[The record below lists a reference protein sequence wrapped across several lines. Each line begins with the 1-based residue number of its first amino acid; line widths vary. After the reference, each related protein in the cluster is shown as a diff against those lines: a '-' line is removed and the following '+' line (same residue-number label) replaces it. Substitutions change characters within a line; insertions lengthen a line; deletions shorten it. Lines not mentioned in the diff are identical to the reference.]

1 MATIKELKAS
11 SAPRFKVPGKE
22 EIYDAF
28 DQFLAENFLGETV
41 EAIAPA
47 PAGEEPEFAPQAIA
61 LYEIANSAKGK
72 AGLWKAG
79 TGTASKKWD
88 LSFLQGILNQFSTLP
103 AATRGKTVSDIKAQ
117 LEDFASKKFAKNPA
131 NARNGLLH
139 LCNPDIYAPI
149 YSFADKLAICKE
161 HARLL
166 EDFKLSNRWDSG
178 LLKLKVFRK
187 DGYVAIHTDEQLCW
201 IFDKLSVMHKIE
213 DEEFDEFMKNYFTAP
228 KKSTAKKK

>member
-47 PAGEEPEFAPQAIA
+47 PAGEEPEFAPQAVA

>member
-1 MATIKELKAS
+1 MATIKELKANG
-11 SAPRFKVPGKE
+11 APRFKVPGKE

-41 EAIAPA
+41 ATIPPPPA
-47 PAGEEPEFAPQAIA
+47 NGGEFAPQAVA
-61 LYEIANSAKGK
+61 LYAIGNSSKGN
-72 AGLWKAG
+72 AGLWKSG
-79 TGTASKKWD
+79 TGTSSKNWD

-103 AATRGKTVSDIKAQ
+103 AATRGKTVSEIKEQ

-131 NARNGLLH
+131 NARNCLLH
-139 LCNPDIYAPI
+139 LCNPDIYPPVH
-149 YSFADKLAICKE
+149 SFADKLAICKE
-161 HARLL
+161 QSRLL
-166 EDFKLSNRWDSG
+166 EDFKLSHRWDSG

-187 DGYVAIHTDEQLCW
+187 DGYVAIQTDEQLCW

-213 DEEFDEFMKNYFTAP
+213 DEEFEEFMKNYFTAP

>member
-11 SAPRFKVPGKE
+11 NAPRFKVPGKE
-22 EIYDAF
+22 AVYDAF

-41 EAIAPA
+41 EAIPAAPA
-47 PAGEEPEFAPQAIA
+47 NGGEFAPQATA
-61 LYEIANSAKGK
+61 LYELANTAKGN

-79 TGTASKKWD
+79 TGTSSKNWD

-103 AATRGKTVSDIKAQ
+103 AATRGKTVSEIKEQ

-139 LCNPDIYAPI
+139 LCNPNIYPAI

-187 DGYVAIHTDEQLCW
+187 DGYIAIQTDEHLCW

>member
-1 MATIKELKAS
+1 MATIKELKTS
-11 SAPRFKVPGKE
+11 NAPRFKVPGKE
-22 EIYDAF
+22 AIYDAF

-41 EAIAPA
+41 EAIPPA
-47 PAGEEPEFAPQAIA
+47 PTNGTEFAPQAVA
-61 LYEIANSAKGK
+61 LYAIANSSKGN

-79 TGTASKKWD
+79 TGTSSKNWD

-103 AATRGKTVSDIKAQ
+103 AATRGKTVSEIKEQ
-117 LEDFASKKFAKNPA
+117 LEDFVSKKFAKNPA

-139 LCNPDIYAPI
+139 LCNPNLYTPI

-161 HARLL
+161 QSRLL

-187 DGYVAIHTDEQLCW
+187 DGYVAIQTDEQLCW

>member
-1 MATIKELKAS
+1 MATIKELKANG
-11 SAPRFKVPGKE
+11 APRFKVPGKE

-41 EAIAPA
+41 EAIPPA
-47 PAGEEPEFAPQAIA
+47 PANGTEFAPQAVA
-61 LYEIANSAKGK
+61 LYAIANSSKGN

-79 TGTASKKWD
+79 TGTSSKNWD

-103 AATRGKTVSDIKAQ
+103 AATRGKTVSEIKEQ

-139 LCNPDIYAPI
+139 LCNPNLYTPI

-161 HARLL
+161 QSRLL
-166 EDFKLSNRWDSG
+166 EDFRLSNRWDSG

-187 DGYVAIHTDEQLCW
+187 DGYVAIQTDEQLCW

-213 DEEFDEFMKNYFTAP
+213 DEEFEEFMKNYFTAP

>member
-47 PAGEEPEFAPQAIA
+47 PAGEEPEFAPQAVA

-228 KKSTAKKK
+228 KKSIAKKK

>member
-1 MATIKELKAS
+1 MATIKELKANG
-11 SAPRFKVPGKE
+11 APRFKVPGKE

-28 DQFLAENFLGETV
+28 DQFLAENFLGESV
-41 EAIAPA
+41 EAIPAAPA
-47 PAGEEPEFAPQAIA
+47 NGEFAPQAVA
-61 LYEIANSAKGK
+61 LYAIANTGKGN

-79 TGTASKKWD
+79 TGTSSKNWD

-103 AATRGKTVSDIKAQ
+103 AATRGKTVS
-117 LEDFASKKFAKNPA
+117 KNPA

-139 LCNPDIYAPI
+139 LCNPNIYAPI

-161 HARLL
+161 QSRLL

-187 DGYVAIHTDEQLCW
+187 DGYVAIQTDEQLCW

-213 DEEFDEFMKNYFTAP
+213 DEEFEQFMKNYFTAP
-228 KKSTAKKK
+228 KEHRKEEAVIECYPDAKAFSSP

>member
-1 MATIKELKAS
+1 MATIKELKANG
-11 SAPRFKVPGKE
+11 APRFKVPGKE

-41 EAIAPA
+41 EAIPAAPA
-47 PAGEEPEFAPQAIA
+47 NGEFAPQAVA
-61 LYEIANSAKGK
+61 LYAIANTGKGN

-79 TGTASKKWD
+79 TGTSSKNWD

-103 AATRGKTVSDIKAQ
+103 AATRGKTVSEIKEQ

-139 LCNPDIYAPI
+139 
-149 YSFADKLAICKE
+149 
-161 HARLL
+161 
-166 EDFKLSNRWDSG
+166 
-178 LLKLKVFRK
+178 
-187 DGYVAIHTDEQLCW
+187 W

-213 DEEFDEFMKNYFTAP
+213 DEEFEQFMKNYFTAP

>member
-1 MATIKELKAS
+1 M
-11 SAPRFKVPGKE
+11 
-22 EIYDAF
+22 
-28 DQFLAENFLGETV
+28 
-41 EAIAPA
+41 
-47 PAGEEPEFAPQAIA
+47 
-61 LYEIANSAKGK
+61 
-72 AGLWKAG
+72 
-79 TGTASKKWD
+79 
-88 LSFLQGILNQFSTLP
+88 QGILNQFSTLP
-103 AATRGKTVSDIKAQ
+103 AATRGKTISEIKEQ

-161 HARLL
+161 HSRLL

-187 DGYVAIHTDEQLCW
+187 DGYIAIQTDEQLCW

-213 DEEFDEFMKNYFTAP
+213 DEEFEVFMKNYFTAP

>member
-1 MATIKELKAS
+1 MAPRVSKSRAKKKSTTHSTSSSLRTS
-11 SAPRFKVPGKE
+11 SAKPSKPSPRHRP
-22 EIYDAF
+22 
-28 DQFLAENFLGETV
+28 T
-41 EAIAPA
+41 
-47 PAGEEPEFAPQAIA
+47 
-61 LYEIANSAKGK
+61 ANSPRRS
-72 AGLWKAG
+72 
-79 TGTASKKWD
+79 SKNWD

-103 AATRGKTVSDIKAQ
+103 AATRGKTVSEIKEQ

-139 LCNPDIYAPI
+139 LCNPNIYAPI

-161 HARLL
+161 QSRLL

-187 DGYVAIHTDEQLCW
+187 DGYVAIQTDEQLCW

-213 DEEFDEFMKNYFTAP
+213 DEEFEQFMKNYFTAP
-228 KKSTAKKK
+228 KKSSAKKK

>member
-1 MATIKELKAS
+1 MATIKELKANG
-11 SAPRFKVPGKE
+11 APRFKVPGKE

-41 EAIAPA
+41 EAIPAAPA
-47 PAGEEPEFAPQAIA
+47 NGEFAPQAVA
-61 LYEIANSAKGK
+61 LYAIANTGKGN

-79 TGTASKKWD
+79 TGTSSKNWD

-103 AATRGKTVSDIKAQ
+103 AATRGKTVSEIKEQ

-139 LCNPDIYAPI
+139 LCNPNIYAPI
-149 YSFADKLAICKE
+149 YSFAE
-161 HARLL
+161 SRLL

-187 DGYVAIHTDEQLCW
+187 DGYVAIQTDEQLCW